1 MLTSAS
7 AAAQVWVI
15 TGDKQETAINIAIS
29 CNLIRRPDSLL
40 LCNADSREAAA
51 ARLDTL
57 LADLK
62 AHYAPLDPKRNTR
75 GAASGVFC
83 WCEGPEVEEA
93 QSG

>member
-1 MLTSAS
+1 MLTSALG
-7 AAAQVWVI
+7 AAQVWVI
-15 TGDKQETAINIAIS
+15 TGDKQETAINIAIA

-40 LCNADSREAAA
+40 LCNAGSRDAAA

-83 WCEGPEVEEA
+83 WVRGL
-93 QSG
+93 